1 MKFKAINRDEI
12 ILYRN
17 KCAQMEIIRSDLNVW
32 AFLEVPKAHHTT
44 LTLMGTTGVNYAQPF
59 PESAL

>member
-1 MKFKAINRDEI
+1 
-12 ILYRN
+12 
-17 KCAQMEIIRSDLNVW
+17 MEIIRSDLNVW

-44 LTLMGTTGVNYAQPF
+44 LTLMGTTGVNYAQPY